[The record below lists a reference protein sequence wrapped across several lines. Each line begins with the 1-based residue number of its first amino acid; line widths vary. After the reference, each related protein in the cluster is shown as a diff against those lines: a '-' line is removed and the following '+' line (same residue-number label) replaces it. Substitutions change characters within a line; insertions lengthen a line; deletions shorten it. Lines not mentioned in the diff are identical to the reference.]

1 MSQGKIKRKENI
13 KLIRAQPGPFQ
24 GENICPRSSA
34 HSQKFLRE
42 VKGSWVYVA
51 APHFDNWQIP
61 QFRQAHTHT
70 RLRTKHGVALVV
82 PVWLSVIGQSQ
93 WA

>member
-1 MSQGKIKRKENI
+1 MSQGKSKRKENI
-13 KLIRAQPGPFQ
+13 ELIRAQPGPFQ
-24 GENICPRSSA
+24 SSA
-34 HSQKFLRE
+34 HSQKCLRE